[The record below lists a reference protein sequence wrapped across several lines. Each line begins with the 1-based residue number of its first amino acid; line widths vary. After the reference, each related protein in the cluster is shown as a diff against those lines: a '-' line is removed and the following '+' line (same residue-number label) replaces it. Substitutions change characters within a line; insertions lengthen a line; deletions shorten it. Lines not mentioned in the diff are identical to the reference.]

1 MKKYFLML
9 AIVLASVVC
18 FAENSPF
25 SPPDKPKIEDDEDPT
40 QTPIDGGVS
49 LLIAAG
55 VAYAGKKYRDY
66 KKNSE
71 K

>member
-9 AIVLASVVC
+9 AFVLASMVC
-18 FAENSPF
+18 FAVQPPNAEN
-25 SPPDKPKIEDDEDPT
+25 DDTDYDPT

>member
-9 AIVLASVVC
+9 AIVLASVVG
-18 FAENSPF
+18 FAQIYVPNTSML
-25 SPPDKPKIEDDEDPT
+25 DDEEYSPT
-40 QTPIDGGVS
+40 ETPIDGGVS

-55 VAYAGKKYRDY
+55 VAYAGKKYHDR